1 MGLASQPM
9 LVVKY
14 HRGLLRKRRSLKEIK
29 ESYIGY
35 VNDATLKFKELTS
48 FEQQKIRDKIIAR
61 AKQERFHDMKMSL
74 VAFLILVLLIFG
86 AYLLLF

>member
-1 MGLASQPM
+1 MGYAGQPM
-9 LVVKY
+9 KVVKAN
-14 HRGLLRKRRSLKEIK
+14 RALLKKKRSFKEMRT
-29 ESYIGY
+29 SYIGY
-35 VNDATLKFKELTS
+35 VNDANLKFKELTP